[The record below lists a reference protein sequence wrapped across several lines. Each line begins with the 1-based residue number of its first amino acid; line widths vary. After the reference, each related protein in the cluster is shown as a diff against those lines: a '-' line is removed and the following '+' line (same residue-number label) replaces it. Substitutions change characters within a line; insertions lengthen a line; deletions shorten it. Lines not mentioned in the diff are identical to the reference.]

1 MPLGMGLLGLLPG
14 KRQWLKAEVEARP
27 GEVQIRGGG
36 PGVDRLVAR
45 RIRALSTAL
54 GAEGLVVA
62 VNPGGVSWG
71 FLGPILIRVQQTR
84 EADALCD
91 ALAVGTRGHG
101 ALEWYPG
108 DAIEATTRR
117 RLSWLM
123 LAAALLGFWFRSA
136 NAFWEGLALLAAVGS
151 LGVQGLTLLARDR
164 RKIRLDRTGVDLSG
178 LRIGWAHIPYV
189 FIEDV
194 TEDAEEVV
202 LRLSDPHPPVQI
214 PRWRLQGL
222 APGEVTHLLDQL
234 RSASLRCRGLGPE
247 RRDAESAFEGLRR
260 GQEPVARW
268 LARLDTQ
275 AGALQSGA
283 YRSEGHNTSEL
294 WEALN
299 DHDAPA
305 EVRVAAARVLVR
317 VQPEQARLRV
327 AELAQEQ
334 RDPGAREALEL
345 TIRDQA
351 LEDLAQQL
359 EDCGLWSEAATRDAT
374 RAS

>member
-1 MPLGMGLLGLLPG
+1 
-14 KRQWLKAEVEARP
+14 
-27 GEVQIRGGG
+27 
-36 PGVDRLVAR
+36 
-45 RIRALSTAL
+45 
-54 GAEGLVVA
+54 
-62 VNPGGVSWG
+62 
-71 FLGPILIRVQQTR
+71 
-84 EADALCD
+84 
-91 ALAVGTRGHG
+91 
-101 ALEWYPG
+101 
-108 DAIEATTRR
+108 
-117 RLSWLM
+117 
-123 LAAALLGFWFRSA
+123 
-136 NAFWEGLALLAAVGS
+136 
-151 LGVQGLTLLARDR
+151 
-164 RKIRLDRTGVDLSG
+164 
-178 LRIGWAHIPYV
+178 V

-234 RSASLRCRGLGPE
+234 RSASLRSRGLGPA
-247 RRDAESAFEGLRR
+247 RRDAESTFETLRR
-260 GQEPVARW
+260 GQEPVVRW

-275 AGALQSGA
+275 AGALQAGA

-294 WEALN
+294 WAALN

-305 EVRVAAARVLVR
+305 EVRVAAARVLIR

-334 RDPGAREALEL
+334 RDPGARDALEL
-345 TIRDQA
+345 TTQDQA